1 MGQADNGSRLS
12 HFARIEHHT
21 LICLAHSTILLVT
34 TMDTSTANHSILTKF
49 SRLRKKPQQPLTDLS
64 ELYSKVANES
74 IYYLRLEEEGQATR
88 ALQGWK
94 MLTTDTI
101 FQLTRIDHAHP
112 NRAAYTKDET
122 SLESGVK
129 ELYHKALGNMERV
142 QAQVDTF
149 KASMALS
156 KSPSPSHSPAT
167 TPMTR
172 PQAAARTMSAGFPRM
187 TLRDKPSYKTK
198 DSGYRSRDPPQFPF
212 ANYNSGP
219 TTVVTPPP
227 STAKQRTERSKSTDI
242 LQERRHSNSSNRSGH
257 RINFTTSKSP
267 DDYRRELTPGSD
279 GVQQEVVSAASSFI
293 SAVSHERGEDSE
305 ELGNIHKFV
314 SGDSSVSNTDSYGE
328 GSEPAMEEED
338 RDSSEADFDVT
349 DYYDDYLDDE
359 DGQSSSDDL
368 DSQQGENTPDNTL
381 EDVNAEF
388 QKFSFE
394 GADDPPQIPPLP
406 RSPPVPPVPQIPQY
420 MPPVPHAPPLVPM
433 AEKSE
438 TKIALPIS
446 NNTSLEDNLDETKP
460 RNRVALKKTTRAKV
474 LAGSSRLK
482 AVSSSPTLQGPRPK
496 HNLTGKTS
504 LKTGFKS
511 TSSITLGSRASQN
524 DTRAHESKQLNTAQI
539 ATSQQAARMVL
550 KQKLPS
556 KNGASRPR
564 TTAKSASTSRVP
576 SRPHSSNSTP
586 VKGKTKSTS
595 SHTKER
601 VTAKRTTKRAQ
612 TKTSLSKTPTGGK
625 PMKKT
630 KSLTLESSTYDGS
643 NTERGLGSKIS
654 RRTPASSGE
663 NTRTNSDLN
672 NSPEDKKSLKEE
684 LEDKIIDSI
693 PGVDRMAAMQI
704 FQEIVVQGDE
714 VHWDDI
720 AGLNTA
726 KNSLKEAVVYPFLRP
741 DLFKGL
747 REPITGML
755 LFGPPGT
762 GKTMLAR
769 AVAHESKS
777 TFFSISASSLT
788 SKYLGES
795 EKLVRALFAV
805 AKKLAPAI
813 IFVDEIDS
821 ILGSR
826 NNEGENESSRR
837 IKNEF
842 LIQWSSLSSAA
853 AGNEKNKSGSSPDAN
868 GTPSDTDTRVLVL
881 AATNLPW
888 SIDEAARRR
897 FVRRQYIPLPEGE
910 TRLAQFQKLLSH
922 QKHTLS
928 PDDFNELIELTDGY
942 SGSDITSL
950 AKDAAMGP
958 LRELGDDLL
967 FMDRENIRPM
977 GLVDFKNSLV
987 YIKPSVSKEGLEK
1000 YEEWADKFGSSGI

>member
-1 MGQADNGSRLS
+1 
-12 HFARIEHHT
+12 
-21 LICLAHSTILLVT
+21 
-34 TMDTSTANHSILTKF
+34 MDTSTANHSILTKF
-49 SRLRKKPQQPLTDLS
+49 TRLRKKPQQPLTDLTD
-64 ELYSKVANES
+64 LYSKIANES

-94 MLTTDTI
+94 MLTTDAI

-112 NRAAYTKDET
+112 NRATYTKDET

-142 QAQVDTF
+142 QGQVDDF
-149 KASMALS
+149 KATLS
-156 KSPSPSHSPAT
+156 KSPSATPPSH
-167 TPMTR
+167 R
-172 PQAAARTMSAGFPRM
+172 PSNARAMSAGFPRM
-187 TLRDKPSYKTK
+187 TLRDKPSYKNK
-198 DSGYRSRDPPQFPF
+198 EPPQFPF
-212 ANYNSGP
+212 ANYNSNQ
-219 TTVVTPPP
+219 VVTPPSTDHQSRHSRSIEVLP
-227 STAKQRTERSKSTDI
+227 STYSKGNTP
-242 LQERRHSNSSNRSGH
+242 

-267 DDYRRELTPGSD
+267 DDYRRGNTPGSIES
-279 GVQQEVVSAASSFI
+279 QHEVNSASSSFI
-293 SAVSHERGEDSE
+293 SAISRENDEPKSASTEESDELTDSMRKSISGGSSLSNTNSDGISENEVEDEDS
-305 ELGNIHKFV
+305 
-314 SGDSSVSNTDSYGE
+314 DD
-328 GSEPAMEEED
+328 
-338 RDSSEADFDVT
+338 ADFDVT

-359 DGQSSSDDL
+359 NGEINSDV
-368 DSQQGENTPDNTL
+368 DSENMPGEHTPDETL
-381 EDVNAEF
+381 EDINAEF
-388 QKFSFE
+388 QEFSFE
-394 GADDPPQIPPLP
+394 DAGHDEEEEAPSHGTPE
-406 RSPPVPPVPQIPQY
+406 IPQY
-420 MPPVPHAPPLVPM
+420 MPPIPHAPPLVPM
-433 AEKSE
+433 VKVQENDVLSTRTSTGDDDAEQPMSQ
-438 TKIALPIS
+438 S
-446 NNTSLEDNLDETKP
+446 RTSLRKT
-460 RNRVALKKTTRAKV
+460 NRTKV
-474 LAGSSRLK
+474 LSGRLK
-482 AVSSSPTLQGPRPK
+482 PVSSSPTLQSSRPK

-504 LKTGFKS
+504 LKSGFKS
-511 TSSITLGSRASQN
+511 TSSITLGSRPQN
-524 DTRAHESKQLNTAQI
+524 DTRGNEHKPLNNAQI

-550 KQKLPS
+550 KQKLSPKHGS
-556 KNGASRPR
+556 ARPP
-564 TTAKSASTSRVP
+564 TTTKSASTSRVP
-576 SRPHSSNSTP
+576 SRPHSSNSGP
-586 VKGKTKSTS
+586 SKGKTKIVS
-595 SHTKER
+595 SRATKEKD
-601 VTAKRTTKRAQ
+601 TPKRRTKKIPS
-612 TKTSLSKTPTGGK
+612 KTPLSKTSSGGK
-625 PMKKT
+625 SAKKT
-630 KSLTLESSTYDGS
+630 RSLTLESATF
-643 NTERGLGSKIS
+643 NENITERSLSNKQTRKI
-654 RRTPASSGE
+654 TVSSGE
-663 NTRTNSDLN
+663 NTRSNSDLN
-672 NSPEDKKSLKEE
+672 NSSQEKKSVKEE
-684 LEDKIIDSI
+684 LEDKIIDSL
-693 PGVDRMAAMQI
+693 PGVDKLAAKQI

-741 DLFKGL
+741 DLFRGL

-826 NNEGENESSRR
+826 NSDGENESSRR

-853 AGNEKNKSGSSPDAN
+853 AGSEKNNSDSNANSTSST
-868 GTPSDTDTRVLVL
+868 GTSNDTDTRVLVL

-910 TRLAQFQKLLSH
+910 TRLAQFKKLLSH

-928 PDDFNELIELTDGY
+928 DDDFKELIVLTEGY

-958 LRELGDDLL
+958 LRELGDELL